1 MALLGY
7 ARVSTGEQD
16 ARGQHDQLEAA
27 GCTRIWTETA
37 SGALASRPQ
46 LERLLDYAHEGDT
59 IVVTRLDRLGRSLSH
74 LVATVADLGDRGA
87 GFRSLA
93 EELDTTTTAAGRLAF
108 HLFGALAQFG
118 RDLTRERT
126 RAGLEAASARGRV
139 GARPSVMTPQRVE
152 TARQMVANGQQ
163 VAQVPRTLGVSR
175 ATSYRHVSS

>member
-27 GCTRIWTETA
+27 GCTRIWTDTA

-46 LERLLDYAHEGDT
+46 LERLLDYADEGDT

-74 LVATVADLGDRGA
+74 LVATVADLDDRGA

-93 EELDTTTTAAGRLAF
+93 EELDTTTAAGHLAF
-108 HLFGALAQFG
+108 HLSGALAQFG

-126 RAGLEAASARGRV
+126 RADLEAARARGRV

-163 VAQVPRTLGVSR
+163 VAQVARTLGVSR
-175 ATSYRHVSS
+175 ATIYRHVSS